1 MTKRQSAR
9 AGAWLAGV
17 VLAAGS
23 AAAQTAAP
31 RAFDGNPDLNGVWQ
45 AIGTAHWDVQDHG
58 AGAGPPDMGA
68 IGAIPPGQ
76 GVVVGN
82 EIPYRADALAQK
94 QRNFEN
100 RWTDDPELKC
110 FMPGVPRATYL
121 PYPFRIIQGDRK
133 IMFVYGFA
141 DANRTVHMDKENP
154 EPPPLDTWMG
164 RSHGRWEG
172 DTLVVEAEGFK
183 GVVRPRRQLRRQRPA
198 RRRALYAAGSERD
211 LVRSDHRRPRRVH
224 PPLDHGDAALPASRS
239 QRAGPGVQVRGVLGG
254 PDLRAPAQGAH
265 PLTAARPSANPRSES
280 DSRGI
285 AR

>member
-23 AAAQTAAP
+23 AAAQTEAP

-45 AIGTAHWDVQDHG
+45 AIGTAHWDIQDHG

-68 IGAIPPGQ
+68 IGAVPPGQ

-82 EIPYRADALAQK
+82 EIPYRADALEQK
-94 QRNFEN
+94 RRNFEN

-141 DANRTVHMDKENP
+141 DANRTVHMDKETP

-172 DTLVVEAEGFK
+172 DTLVVEAEGFNGEAWFDRAGNYAGSGLRVVERYTPRGPNAIWYEATIEDP
-183 GVVRPRRQLRRQRPA
+183 GVFTRPWTMEMPLYRRLEADAQVLEFKCVEFSEDLIYGHLRRVPTR
-198 RRRALYAAGSERD
+198 
-211 LVRSDHRRPRRVH
+211 
-224 PPLDHGDAALPASRS
+224 
-239 QRAGPGVQVRGVLGG
+239 
-254 PDLRAPAQGAH
+254 
-265 PLTAARPSANPRSES
+265 
-280 DSRGI
+280 
-285 AR
+285 